1 MIQASRFPRT
11 ITNYCGKQRVR
22 FEVEGDFN
30 VASVDK
36 SLPYAG
42 RVKRV
47 VDMLAALG
55 GLLIAAPIL
64 AVAALLVK
72 LDSSGPAF
80 YSQERLGRG
89 GIPFRIL
96 KLRTMTADAES
107 RTGPVWAAENDP
119 RITRVGRWLRKCRID
134 ELPQLINVL
143 RGEMSIVGPR
153 PEREFFIRQLAEQIP
168 HYSQRLMVRPGITG
182 WAQVTQPYAASIVE
196 SRDKLQ
202 ADLYYLRH
210 MSVLVDIQ
218 IILKTAK
225 VVVLGHER

>member
-1 MIQASRFPRT
+1 VIQAAKVSRT
-11 ITNYCGKQRVR
+11 ITEYCVDQRVR
-22 FEVEGDFN
+22 PQGEGNFQ
-30 VASVDK
+30 VAPVDN

-42 RVKRV
+42 RAKRV

-64 AVAALLVK
+64 VVAALLVK
-72 LDSSGPAF
+72 FDSSGPAF
-80 YSQERLGRG
+80 YSQERLGRD
-89 GIPFRIL
+89 GIPFWIL
-96 KLRTMTADAES
+96 KLRTMTVDAES
-107 RTGPVWAAENDP
+107 RTGPVWAADNDP

-134 ELPQLINVL
+134 ELPQLVNVL

-153 PEREFFIRQLAEQIP
+153 PERELFIRQLVEQIP
-168 HYSQRLMVRPGITG
+168 HYEQRLRVRPGITG

-210 MSVLVDIQ
+210 ISVLMDIQ